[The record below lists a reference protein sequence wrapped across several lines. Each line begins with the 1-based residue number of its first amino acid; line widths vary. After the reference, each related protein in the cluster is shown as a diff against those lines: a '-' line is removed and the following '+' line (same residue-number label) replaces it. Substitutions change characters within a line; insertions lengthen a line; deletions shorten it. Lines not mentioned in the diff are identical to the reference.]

1 MERSG
6 VVELR
11 EHNIPYMASLMVV
24 PVVCVEKY
32 KKGKSFSFLLDWNNI
47 KPIEHIYFA
56 TWID

>member
-24 PVVCVEKY
+24 PLACMCRKIQ
-32 KKGKSFSFLLDWNNI
+32 KGKVIFFPAGL
-47 KPIEHIYFA
+47 EQY
-56 TWID
+56 